1 MNILTFFAGREDN
14 GDLYLFR
21 HQPVWTGE
29 VWRNSPKNKFEDEIY
44 IGSIDVLPEIATL
57 PHKPKRVTMALAKGR
72 VEELELS
79 ILRRVAENYG
89 GRTIENII
97 QNYEQIIKERDE
109 NNKKKYVQ
117 ETHI

>member
-1 MNILTFFAGREDN
+1 MEKKILE
-14 GDLYLFR
+14 
-21 HQPVWTGE
+21 
-29 VWRNSPKNKFEDEIY
+29 
-44 IGSIDVLPEIATL
+44 
-57 PHKPKRVTMALAKGR
+57 ALTEKYSG
-72 VEELELS
+72 VKDS

-109 NNKKKYVQ
+109 NNKKKYLQ

>member
-14 GDLYLFR
+14 GDLYLFP
-21 HQPVWTGE
+21 HQPVWTGC
-29 VWRNSPKNKFEDEIY
+29 VWANAERYKHDGEIY
-44 IGSIDVLPEIATL
+44 IGGENILHEIKVL
-57 PHKPKRVTMALAKGR
+57 PHKSKRVTMALAKGR

-79 ILRRVAENYG
+79 ILRRVAENYS

-109 NNKKKYVQ
+109 QNKKKYLQ

>member
-29 VWRNSPKNKFEDEIY
+29 VWRNSPKYKFEDEIY
-44 IGSIDVLPEIATL
+44 IGGENVLSEIPIL
-57 PHKPKRVTMALAKGR
+57 PHKPKRVTMALVKGR
-72 VEELELS
+72 EEELELS
-79 ILRRVAENYG
+79 ILRRVAENYS

-109 NNKKKYVQ
+109 QNKKKYLQ

>member
-14 GDLYLFR
+14 GDLYLFQ

-29 VWRNSPKNKFEDEIY
+29 VWSNSPRNKYDGEIY
-44 IGSIDVLPEIATL
+44 IGGIDVLPEISSL
-57 PHKPKRVTMALAKGR
+57 PHKSKRVTMALAKGQA
-72 VEELELS
+72 EELELA
-79 ILRRVAENYG
+79 ILRKVAEHYG

-109 NNKKKYVQ
+109 NNKKKYGQ
-117 ETHI
+117 ERHI